1 MAVWVF
7 KGGESQ
13 LIDAEHLEGSLQ
25 AGWSV
30 TKEGESH
37 VREEIEKQEDGQD
50 ANVGQQEEIDDEK
63 ADEEDEEIATLRQQA
78 KDAGLKGWHLMSK
91 ETLIEKLNEH

>member
-7 KGGESQ
+7 KDGESQ
-13 LIDAEHLEGSLQ
+13 LIDAEYLDGSLQ

-37 VREEIEKQEDGQD
+37 VREEIEQQEDGQN
-50 ANVGQQEEIDDEK
+50 ANVGQQEKIDEEK
-63 ADEEDEEIATLRQQA
+63 ADEEDEEIETLRQQA